1 MRRPELEPYKEQVFA
16 LIDSVFSDASIPI
29 PVNVK
34 ETKTND
40 RNDNFHKKEFQ
51 ELWKKINR
59 KAAYTVHFDSD
70 ELIKKCVHTLDEKL
84 NVTQLQYRI
93 ERGEQVSNAT
103 FDDLKQG
110 TAFKSE
116 VTETNPFEKSV
127 RSSVKYDLLGQIAA
141 GTQLTRQTVATI
153 IKGINAKTFYQF
165 STNPEDFITKA
176 TRLINEQK
184 ATMVVEHIS
193 YDPIDERYGI
203 DIFTKSVT
211 LNSSHKGEQL
221 NRHIYNY
228 VTTDSIIEQQ
238 FAAELDVSSE
248 VVVYAKLPKAFYIP
262 TPVGNYNPD
271 WAIAFE
277 ANKVKHV
284 YFVAE
289 TKGSISSMELRE
301 IEQCKTE
308 CARRFFATVSEE
320 QIKYGIVSSYIEL
333 MNIVK

>member
-1 MRRPELEPYKEQVFA
+1 MPVPE
-16 LIDSVFSDASIPI
+16 
-29 PVNVK
+29 N
-34 ETKTND
+34 TKDIKAKD
-40 RNDNFHKKEFQ
+40 RNDNFDKKEFQ

-70 ELIKKCVHTLDEKL
+70 ELIKKCVYTLDEKFH
-84 NVTQLQYRI
+84 VTNLQYTV
-93 ERGEQVSNAT
+93 ERGEQINDAT
-103 FDDLKQG
+103 LENLTQG
-110 TAFKSE
+110 EAFKVKESE
-116 VTETNPFEKSV
+116 TKSFKQSA

-141 GTQLTRQTVATI
+141 GTQLTRQTIATI
-153 IKGINAKTFYQF
+153 IQGVNGKTFYQF

-211 LNSSHKGEQL
+211 LNSSDKGEQL

-228 VTTDSIIEQQ
+228 VTTDSIIEQK

-277 ANKVKHV
+277 TNNVKHV

-301 IEQCKTE
+301 IERCKTE
-308 CARRFFATVSEE
+308 CAKRFLLPFQKSKSITMSW
-320 QIKYGIVSSYIEL
+320 ITTL
-333 MNIVK
+333 N